1 MDRGKDKQIRLWDAI
16 GGMCVQTL
24 ADCLG
29 EITSV
34 EFDREG
40 KYLLAGCKDNSN
52 RLFDLRMV
60 RLLPFATYP
69 PPFSFSLYSQST
81 KREDTIVGNPEGGKL
96 TIATKFI
103 PLHRPPKH
111 IKEPNPIPFR
121 LQRQPNNIRIRRW
134 SSLHLAS
141 RIFQF

>member
-1 MDRGKDKQIRLWDAI
+1 MCRGKDKQIRLWDAI

-60 RLLPFATYP
+60 CP
-69 PPFSFSLYSQST
+69 
-81 KREDTIVGNPEGGKL
+81 
-96 TIATKFI
+96 
-103 PLHRPPKH
+103 
-111 IKEPNPIPFR
+111 
-121 LQRQPNNIRIRRW
+121 
-134 SSLHLAS
+134 SLHLFVSSSACLTYTAIIPVPACSSPLTVSCRRS
-141 RIFQF
+141 RQPCTGQRLMSSNAIYIDTQATKIHPRT

>member
-1 MDRGKDKQIRLWDAI
+1 
-16 GGMCVQTL
+16 MCVQTL

-60 RLLPFATYP
+60 RFLSSFLPLSCLHRSHRRKSDAGRKADNSNETYI
-69 PPFSFSLYSQST
+69 
-81 KREDTIVGNPEGGKL
+81 DTQ
-96 TIATKFI
+96 ATKT
-103 PLHRPPKH
+103 HPKT
-111 IKEPNPIPFR
+111 
-121 LQRQPNNIRIRRW
+121 
-134 SSLHLAS
+134 
-141 RIFQF
+141 

>member
-60 RLLPFATYP
+60 RLLVLLPLPLSFP
-69 PPFSFSLYSQST
+69 PISLFSHCTVHGERPL
-81 KREDTIVGNPEGGKL
+81 IVVRRRADNSNE
-96 TIATKFI
+96 TCTVTQATKT
-103 PLHRPPKH
+103 HPKT
-111 IKEPNPIPFR
+111 
-121 LQRQPNNIRIRRW
+121 
-134 SSLHLAS
+134 
-141 RIFQF
+141 

>member
-1 MDRGKDKQIRLWDAI
+1 MNRGKDKQIRLWDAI

-60 RLLPFATYP
+60 SLLFLLSFKTRLSLSIHPFPLSLITYSLPLVPSSVP
-69 PPFSFSLYSQST
+69 PVNLSLLMS
-81 KREDTIVGNPEGGKL
+81 RG
-96 TIATKFI
+96 
-103 PLHRPPKH
+103 PLD
-111 IKEPNPIPFR
+111 
-121 LQRQPNNIRIRRW
+121 Q
-134 SSLHLAS
+134 
-141 RIFQF
+141 

>member
-60 RLLPFATYP
+60 RSFFLSLFFFFYPIP
-69 PPFSFSLYSQST
+69 PPISQRRARSELRKKADNSNETYTDIQVT
-81 KREDTIVGNPEGGKL
+81 KT
-96 TIATKFI
+96 
-103 PLHRPPKH
+103 H
-111 IKEPNPIPFR
+111 
-121 LQRQPNNIRIRRW
+121 QRT
-134 SSLHLAS
+134 
-141 RIFQF
+141 

>member
-1 MDRGKDKQIRLWDAI
+1 MDTDENRGKDKQIRLWDAI

-60 RLLPFATYP
+60 RAL
-69 PPFSFSLYSQST
+69 SFLFTFLYSPFPF
-81 KREDTIVGNPEGGKL
+81 VH
-96 TIATKFI
+96 I
-103 PLHRPPKH
+103 PPHRRTPLSGTRK
-111 IKEPNPIPFR
+111 
-121 LQRQPNNIRIRRW
+121 
-134 SSLHLAS
+134 AS
-141 RIFQF
+141 

>member
-1 MDRGKDKQIRLWDAI
+1 MNRGKDKQIRLWDAI

-60 RLLPFATYP
+60 RLDLLLSSFWIFHDLTTLLLPT
-69 PPFSFSLYSQST
+69 
-81 KREDTIVGNPEGGKL
+81 
-96 TIATKFI
+96 
-103 PLHRPPKH
+103 
-111 IKEPNPIPFR
+111 
-121 LQRQPNNIRIRRW
+121 
-134 SSLHLAS
+134 SSLELQICS
-141 RIFQF
+141 SKD

>member
-1 MDRGKDKQIRLWDAI
+1 MGSGKDKQIRLWDAV

-60 RLLPFATYP
+60 CRSIDPSFFTSVFTPCPVLPICP
-69 PPFSFSLYSQST
+69 YSS
-81 KREDTIVGNPEGGKL
+81 EDKD
-96 TIATKFI
+96 
-103 PLHRPPKH
+103 
-111 IKEPNPIPFR
+111 
-121 LQRQPNNIRIRRW
+121 
-134 SSLHLAS
+134 
-141 RIFQF
+141 

>member
-1 MDRGKDKQIRLWDAI
+1 
-16 GGMCVQTL
+16 MCVQTL

-60 RLLPFATYP
+60 RAL
-69 PPFSFSLYSQST
+69 SFLYISISSLFPSGHISRQ
-81 KREDTIVGNPEGGKL
+81 EDTLIRERGGKL
-96 TIATKFI
+96 MIATKPI
-103 PLHRPPKH
+103 SLYRAPKH
-111 IKEPNPIPFR
+111 IQEPNPIPFR
-121 LQRQPNNIRIRRW
+121 LQRQFDNIRIRRW
-134 SSLHLAS
+134 SSLHLAPRIQS
-141 RIFQF
+141 RTHRTPKIDNTSK

>member
-1 MDRGKDKQIRLWDAI
+1 MGSGKDKQIRLWDAV

-60 RLLPFATYP
+60 CCSTLP
-69 PPFSFSLYSQST
+69 S
-81 KREDTIVGNPEGGKL
+81 
-96 TIATKFI
+96 
-103 PLHRPPKH
+103 
-111 IKEPNPIPFR
+111 
-121 LQRQPNNIRIRRW
+121 
-134 SSLHLAS
+134 SSLLCSLLALFYRS
-141 RIFQF
+141 ALIHQRTKTDK

>member
-1 MDRGKDKQIRLWDAI
+1 
-16 GGMCVQTL
+16 MCVQTL

-60 RLLPFATYP
+60 RVLS
-69 PPFSFSLYSQST
+69 SFSSLFLISHST
-81 KREDTIVGNPEGGKL
+81 VREAN
-96 TIATKFI
+96 
-103 PLHRPPKH
+103 
-111 IKEPNPIPFR
+111 
-121 LQRQPNNIRIRRW
+121 
-134 SSLHLAS
+134 LARTQTES
-141 RIFQF
+141 

>member
-1 MDRGKDKQIRLWDAI
+1 MSDQVLINRGKDKQIRLWDAI

-60 RLLPFATYP
+60 SSLPFLIIFYTASLILDIASLLWPSLLEKVKTDSSNATY
-69 PPFSFSLYSQST
+69 T
-81 KREDTIVGNPEGGKL
+81 DTL
-96 TIATKFI
+96 D
-103 PLHRPPKH
+103 
-111 IKEPNPIPFR
+111 IKILPR
-121 LQRQPNNIRIRRW
+121 T
-134 SSLHLAS
+134 
-141 RIFQF
+141 